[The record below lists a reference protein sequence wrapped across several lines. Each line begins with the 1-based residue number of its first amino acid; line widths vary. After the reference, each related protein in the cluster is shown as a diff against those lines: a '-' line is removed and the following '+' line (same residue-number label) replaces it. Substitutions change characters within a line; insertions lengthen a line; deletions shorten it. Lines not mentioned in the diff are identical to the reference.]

1 MTLREILAKKN
12 ELKNKGLAL
21 LIAAK
26 EREDKAFTAEE
37 QTEYDGIKGDIATL
51 EAEANLLAE
60 QQELERAAGAKA
72 FREAPD
78 PKISIHDNIDDDP
91 AGGFKSHTEFLT
103 SVMRVEVDKVVDPRL
118 ERFRAVQ
125 GDDEQST
132 TQSPYGGFLVPHAV
146 APGLLTVPPEADP
159 LDSMTRSV
167 PMEAERVSLNARVD
181 KDHSSS
187 VSGGL
192 VVTRRPELVDGSTSR
207 MKFEQIVLD
216 ANELFGVAFASEK
229 LMRSSPA
236 SFAAILQS
244 GFGDEFASH
253 KFFERLWGSGTG
265 EPLGVLSPGAGA
277 TITVAKEGGQAADT
291 VVKENID
298 KMASRCWRYAS
309 AVWLANYDALPQLLS
324 LHQDVGTG
332 GNVVSYFQNITGSMM
347 LLGRPIYLT
356 EYCSKV
362 GDKGDIV
369 LGKWSEYL
377 DGMRGGVN
385 EATSIHVRFLSN
397 QTAFKFWMENDGK
410 PWWTSA
416 LTQKKGGAS
425 LSPFVTLAARA

>member
-1 MTLREILAKKN
+1 MTLREILAKKDA
-12 ELKNKGLAL
+12 LKTKGLAIL
-21 LIAAK
+21 KAAK
-26 EREDKAFTAEE
+26 EREDKALTAEE
-37 QTEYDGIKGDIATL
+37 QAEYDGIMGEIAAL
-51 EAEANLLAE
+51 EAEAKLLAE
-60 QQELERAAGAKA
+60 EQELERAAGAEA
-72 FREAPD
+72 FRGD
-78 PKISIHDNIDDDP
+78 PLPITVHGRAEDDP
-91 AGGFKSHTEFLT
+91 SGGFRSHTEFLT
-103 SVMRVEVDKVVDPRL
+103 SVMRVETDKVVDPRL

-132 TQSPYGGFLVPHAV
+132 TQSPYGGFLVPSAV
-146 APGLLTVPPEADP
+146 MPGLLTVTPEADP
-159 LDSMTRSV
+159 LEARTRSV
-167 PMEAERVSLNARVD
+167 PMEAERVYLNARVD

-192 VVTRRPELVDGSTSR
+192 VVTRRPETADGESSR

-216 ANELFGVAFASEK
+216 ANELFGFAFASEK
-229 LMRSSPA
+229 LMRSSPS

-253 KFFERLWGSGTG
+253 KFFERLWGSGVG
-265 EPLGVLSPGAGA
+265 EPLGVLSAPSGA
-277 TITVAKEGGQAADT
+277 TVTVAKETGQAADT

-298 KMASRCWRYAS
+298 KMASRCWRYAM
-309 AVWLANYDALPQLLS
+309 AIWLANYDTLPQLLS

-332 GNVVSYFQNITGSMM
+332 GNVVPYFQNITGQMM
-347 LLGRPIYLT
+347 LLGRPLYLT
-356 EYCSKV
+356 EYASKV
-362 GDKGDIV
+362 GDKGDIL
-369 LGKWSEYL
+369 LGTWSEYL
-377 DGMRGGVN
+377 DGMRGGIM

-410 PWWTSA
+410 PWWTTA